1 MASNRRA
8 RRTAPAN
15 TAVAYLRVSTDEQA
29 DSGAGLAAQRTA
41 IQRAADDRGWTIT
54 DWHTDEGK
62 SGTLN
67 ANERPGLAAALES
80 VETGQAVALI
90 AAKSDRLARSVHTL
104 TGLMVQA
111 DRQGW
116 SLTAADGTV
125 DTSTPAGRFQTHIMA
140 GVAELER
147 DLISERTRAALAE
160 RKAAGVRLGRPS
172 ALPLDLVAEIVAA
185 HQAGSSLA
193 AIARDFTARG
203 VPTARGGAK
212 WYPST
217 VKAIL
222 EGQDAAALESGAA

>member
-1 MASNRRA
+1 MSSKRINP
-8 RRTAPAN
+8 APAD

-29 DSGAGLAAQRTA
+29 TSGAGLDAQRTA
-41 IQRAADDRGWTIT
+41 IQRAAADRGWTIIE
-54 DWHTDEGK
+54 WHTDEGL

-67 ANERPGLAAALES
+67 ATDRPGLSAALE
-80 VETGQAVALI
+80 AVQTKRAAALI

-111 DRQGW
+111 DREGW

-172 ALPLDLVAEIVAA
+172 TLPLELVREIVAA
-185 HQAGSSLA
+185 HHAGSSMG
-193 AIARDFTARG
+193 AIARDLTDRG

-217 VKAIL
+217 VKAVL
-222 EGQDAAALESGAA
+222 EGQDALSLAME